1 MLLRVRML
9 RVRARTSARG
19 SVQGLLGR
27 CRVAYSSPSSEKV
40 NQEMTRDA
48 DASVND
54 MRTVNRKSAADGIGF
69 AAPRKPDWARASGV
83 PLSVTTGRVL
93 HGVRRMLH
101 EVCCAGRYRARSL

>member
-1 MLLRVRML
+1 MPLRVCML
-9 RVRARTSARG
+9 RVRARTSVRR

-40 NQEMTRDA
+40 NQEMIRDA

-54 MRTVNRKSAADGIGF
+54 MRTVNRKSAIHGKGF
-69 AAPRKPDWARASGV
+69 VAPRKPDWARASRSAAV
-83 PLSVTTGRVL
+83 PTGCVL

-101 EVCCAGRYRARSL
+101 EVCCAGWYRAPSL